1 MKIGVLLPIFQNNA
15 DAALASAD
23 RAERAGLDGV
33 FAFDHLWPIGS
44 PERPA
49 LAPMPVLA
57 AVAARFSLSVGT
69 LVARVGLVSD
79 VKLVEQFTTLEAMA
93 PGRVIAG
100 LGTGDDLSKDEHD
113 AYGIGYP
120 SATER
125 RRLLG
130 AAMTALTPVMDVWCG
145 AGSPLTNAVAR
156 EHGVALNLWGVPA
169 QVVRD
174 EAAIGP
180 VTWAGPLAREV
191 DSTLS
196 ALDAAGATWA
206 VISAPAPLAELKEW
220 RHSH

>member
-1 MKIGVLLPIFQNNA
+1 VKLGVLLPIFQKNA
-15 DAALASAD
+15 DDALALAD
-23 RAERAGLDGV
+23 RAQQAGLDGV

-69 LVARVGLVSD
+69 LVARVGLVGEAT
-79 VKLVEQFTTLEAMA
+79 LVEQFTTLELIA

-120 SATER
+120 SASER
-125 RRLLG
+125 RRLLRDAV
-130 AAMTALTPVMDVWCG
+130 AALAPVMNVWCG

-156 EHGVALNLWGVPA
+156 EHGVALNFWGVSA
-169 QVVRD
+169 QMVHD
-174 EAAIGP
+174 EAANGP
-180 VTWAGPLAREV
+180 VTWAGPLGREAAT
-191 DSTLS
+191 TLS
-196 ALDAAGATWA
+196 ALEDAGATWA
-206 VISAPAPLAELKEW
+206 VVSVPAPLDELKKW
-220 RHSH
+220 RRSH